1 MRAEE
6 DLEQLYRDC
15 VEFWGADRQIR
26 MLQEE
31 CGELIVAS
39 SHYLRLRET
48 GLDEIIEELADVQL
62 MVNQIKMFIGEE
74 KVKDMMDV
82 KSDYIKRELEE
93 EKEIS
98 QWNLES

>member
-1 MRAEE
+1 MRIKE

-15 VEFWGADRQIR
+15 VEFWGANRQIR

-39 SHYLRLRET
+39 SHYLRSRKS
-48 GLDEIIEELADVQL
+48 GLEEIIEELADVQL
-62 MVNQIKMFIGEE
+62 MVNQIKMFIGED
-74 KVKDMMDV
+74 KVKDVMDI

-93 EKEIS
+93 EKEDA
-98 QWNLES
+98 QWNLK